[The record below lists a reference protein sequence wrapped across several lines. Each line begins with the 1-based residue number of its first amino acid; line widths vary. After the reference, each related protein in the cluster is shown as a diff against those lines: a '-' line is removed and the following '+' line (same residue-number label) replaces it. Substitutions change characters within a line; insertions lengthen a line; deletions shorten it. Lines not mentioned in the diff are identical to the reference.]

1 MGEKKNKKKKFKK
14 YLKQLNNTM
23 GKQHVSF
30 GKVNLSKKKKQCHQI
45 RSKKLINR
53 KDRSVLRWNLMKD
66 KNGIL

>member
-30 GKVNLSKKKKQCHQI
+30 GKVNLSKKKTVSSNTK
-45 RSKKLINR
+45 
-53 KDRSVLRWNLMKD
+53 
-66 KNGIL
+66 

>member
-30 GKVNLSKKKKQCHQI
+30 GKVNLSKKK
-45 RSKKLINR
+45 N
-53 KDRSVLRWNLMKD
+53 SVIKYEV
-66 KNGIL
+66 KN